1 MFLETFLRGKEVFW
15 PALRAF
21 KNPKTISSLIVFIFL
36 KKTLLS
42 SFNMTLF
49 QEEILWYQKSQN
61 KWLTMGDSNTKF
73 FHISTLNK
81 RRKLKIQVL
90 KDGNGN

>member
-1 MFLETFLRGKEVFW
+1 
-15 PALRAF
+15 
-21 KNPKTISSLIVFIFL
+21 
-36 KKTLLS
+36 
-42 SFNMTLF
+42 MTLF

-90 KDGNGN
+90 KDGNAHIVDHFTKLFQHEETQLLTNWVNIAWTGFTRE